1 MTGRVLH
8 TPIMLIS
15 VMMLALNGQAL
26 AAQGVASQQDALARA
41 LGPRPEIR
49 DYTRQDRFV
58 TDLLA
63 WQRHKSKLEAK
74 LARGESIAPP
84 APAPQ
89 PNWHHVTG
97 PEDLDTALHNA
108 QGYKQPNYQEPI
120 RYDRTTH
127 LSFPLPPL
135 PQQQLSEKALTGE
148 PPASP
153 ADPAKEEIPET
164 LLEDNTRLQ
173 REMAASRANLPPPE
187 LNQQHFVS
195 HSQLR

>member
-26 AAQGVASQQDALARA
+26 GAQEVESPQEALARA
-41 LGPRPEIR
+41 LGARPEIR

-63 WQRHKSKLEAK
+63 WQRHKSELEAK

-135 PQQQLSEKALTGE
+135 PQQQLSEKVLTGE
-148 PPASP
+148 RPVP
-153 ADPAKEEIPET
+153 ADPAKEEIPEE
-164 LLEDNTRLQ
+164 LLEENTRLQ
-173 REMAASRANLPPPE
+173 REMAASRADLPTPTF
-187 LNQQHFVS
+187 NRQHFVS
-195 HSQLR
+195 HSELR

>member
-26 AAQGVASQQDALARA
+26 GAQEVESPQEALARA
-41 LGPRPEIR
+41 LGARPEIR

-63 WQRHKSKLEAK
+63 WQRHKSELEAK

-135 PQQQLSEKALTGE
+135 PQQQLSEKVLIGE
-148 PPASP
+148 RPVP
-153 ADPAKEEIPET
+153 ADPAKEEIHEE
-164 LLEDNTRLQ
+164 LLEENTRLQ

-187 LNQQHFVS
+187 LNRQHFVS

>member
-1 MTGRVLH
+1 MNGRALH
-8 TPIMLIS
+8 TTIMLIS
-15 VMMLALNGQAL
+15 AMALALSGQAL
-26 AAQGVASQQDALARA
+26 AAQGVESSQDALARA
-41 LGPRPEIR
+41 LGPRPKIR

-63 WQRHKSKLEAK
+63 WQRHKSELEAK

-148 PPASP
+148 PPAS
-153 ADPAKEEIPET
+153 ADPGKEEIPET

-173 REMAASRANLPPPE
+173 REMAASRADLPAPTF
-187 LNQQHFVS
+187 NRQHFVS
-195 HSQLR
+195 HSELR

>member
-26 AAQGVASQQDALARA
+26 GAQEVESPQEALARA
-41 LGPRPEIR
+41 LGARPEIR

-63 WQRHKSKLEAK
+63 WQRHKSELEAK
-74 LARGESIAPP
+74 LARGEPIAPP

-135 PQQQLSEKALTGE
+135 PQQQLSEKVLTGE
-148 PPASP
+148 RPVP
-153 ADPAKEEIPET
+153 ADPAKEEIHEE
-164 LLEDNTRLQ
+164 LLEENTRLQ

-187 LNQQHFVS
+187 LNRQHFVS

>member
-1 MTGRVLH
+1 MNGRALQ
-8 TPIMLIS
+8 TTIMLIS
-15 VMMLALNGQAL
+15 VMALALSGQAL
-26 AAQGVASQQDALARA
+26 AAQGAESPQDALARA

-63 WQRHKSKLEAK
+63 WQRHKSELEAK

-148 PPASP
+148 RPVPV
-153 ADPAKEEIPET
+153 DPAKEEIPET
-164 LLEDNTRLQ
+164 LLEDSARLQ
-173 REMAASRANLPPPE
+173 REKTASQANLPPPE
-187 LNQQHFVS
+187 FKRQHFVS
-195 HSQLR
+195 YSELR